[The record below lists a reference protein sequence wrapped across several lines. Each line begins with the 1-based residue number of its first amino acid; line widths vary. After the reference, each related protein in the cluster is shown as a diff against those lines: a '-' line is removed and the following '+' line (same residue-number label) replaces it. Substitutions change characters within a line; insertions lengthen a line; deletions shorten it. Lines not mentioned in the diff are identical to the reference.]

1 MDSLHRQLMIRQ
13 ILFVRSGRHS
23 SGHRQR
29 HIQCNYRRH
38 PLFLWLQAASAKFTI
53 FMQSIARS
61 QHSPFTT
68 LNAELFRLFSEN
80 KHISAQCSLCFR
92 SNGMSSKCQH
102 DSTRSK
108 TGLPESRAVS
118 SATSMQCQWHR
129 VQGNDFQ
136 FEKKYDPKELQVVPS
151 GQTSMPD

>member
-1 MDSLHRQLMIRQ
+1 MDSLHRQLMICQ

-38 PLFLWLQAASAKFTI
+38 FLFQRLQAASSKFTK
-53 FMQSIARS
+53 FMQSITRS
-61 QHSPFTT
+61 QHLPFTT
-68 LNAELFRLFSEN
+68 LSEELFCLFSER
-80 KHISAQCSLCFR
+80 KHISAQCSLRFP

-102 DSTRSK
+102 EVMRNK

-118 SATSMQCQWHR
+118 SPTSMQSQWHR
-129 VQGNDFQ
+129 VQGNKFQ
-136 FEKKYDPKELQVVPS
+136 FEKI
-151 GQTSMPD
+151 